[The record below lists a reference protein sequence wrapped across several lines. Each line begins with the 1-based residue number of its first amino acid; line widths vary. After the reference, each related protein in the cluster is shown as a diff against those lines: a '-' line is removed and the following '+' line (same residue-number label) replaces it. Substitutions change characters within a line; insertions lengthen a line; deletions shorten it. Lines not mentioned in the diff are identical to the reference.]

1 MDMALLILYL
11 IGLFGAA
18 AHAGAHVSRS
28 EDNLKGLV
36 LSSHHVILGIKLW
49 PSGMAIGTL
58 MQ

>member
-1 MDMALLILYL
+1 MALLILYL